1 MHRNTFPPIA
11 SHLRRALIA
20 AGLALPMAAVASPAG
35 DALRRLQSDDW
46 ITRDTSL
53 ADLGISEP
61 VVLSNSDAHQDFY
74 LPVPRGV
81 PIADATLNFDA
92 RYTKDEPGRT
102 NLVLWADGVP
112 LAAQNIADGNGP
124 VLRNLPLEQ
133 RLRSTGFLRLGVD
146 WQSEIALRRCESNRA
161 TANALT
167 ISPQTRLS
175 YRYDASAI
183 GNLDDAWSTLP
194 GKPVL
199 LVSDTKLDQQAYDS
213 AWRMGVAMQR
223 AGKRV
228 DVKAFPAVGDEIDTR
243 ALQVPAG
250 LAQAPVFAAV
260 AGKERHKLASAAE
273 IGALLVLGAPAVTG
287 DVVIASPALRAK
299 LNAALDALQ
308 TELASDPDAA
318 DAFKSWR
325 QARAP
330 LAGADM
336 AAKEVR
342 LAPMGRLSVIA
353 VAPDAGAQAAGVFN
367 AAWRRILV
375 SRQVQVQTATPPQS
389 FQGDGVRLSALGGAP
404 DSFDVVARGDWN
416 VNFPLAS
423 VSSDG
428 RMPDELV
435 IDLAAAPGASS
446 TRPVASVFWNGI
458 LLGAKQLDADGR
470 PERLTARVPGYALGV
485 NNAVRVSV
493 QRQPVS
499 VDCNEIPQGYPVSV
513 LPTSHVKP
521 GQPQPDGTF
530 TGLLPLLAGNPQVL
544 VPDSYLA
551 NAPTSLKQLIGI
563 ATASGVSATR
573 AELAVSPAGQA
584 AKPARTFLAMELPL
598 EGAKPKVRVSDQKQ
612 LQVAGRSATWLD
624 ISGLSGLSTAEV
636 VSSGGQDGVL
646 WHALGPQSG
655 KLDTPFVLNRGDIA
669 VIAANGPVAWI
680 DSTNPDASKPPGA
693 GESAFFE
700 WRRYISWS
708 VPALSF
714 GLLVLVLVLILAL
727 RVTRRKNKG
736 NG

>member
-1 MHRNTFPPIA
+1 MHCPWPPWQA
-11 SHLRRALIA
+11 RGRR
-20 AGLALPMAAVASPAG
+20 
-35 DALRRLQSDDW
+35 LRRLQSDDW

-308 TELASDPDAA
+308 TELASTRTPQTRSSPGA
-318 DAFKSWR
+318 R
-325 QARAP
+325 HARA
-330 LAGADM
+330 GRRRHGRQ
-336 AAKEVR
+336 EVR

-353 VAPDAGAQAAGVFN
+353 VAPDAGAQAAGVQCGVAPHPGVAPGTGADRH
-367 AAWRRILV
+367 AAPVLPGRWRAPERAGRRA
-375 SRQVQVQTATPPQS
+375 RQLRRGRAR
-389 FQGDGVRLSALGGAP
+389 RLERQLPAGLRVLRRPHA
-404 DSFDVVARGDWN
+404 
-416 VNFPLAS
+416 
-423 VSSDG
+423 G
-428 RMPDELV
+428 RTGHRP
-435 IDLAAAPGASS
+435 AAAPGASS
-446 TRPVASVFWNGI
+446 T
-458 LLGAKQLDADGR
+458 GR
-470 PERLTARVPGYALGV
+470 WPRYSGTGYCWAPSSSTPT
-485 NNAVRVSV
+485 AVR
-493 QRQPVS
+493 
-499 VDCNEIPQGYPVSV
+499 
-513 LPTSHVKP
+513 
-521 GQPQPDGTF
+521 
-530 TGLLPLLAGNPQVL
+530 
-544 VPDSYLA
+544 
-551 NAPTSLKQLIGI
+551 NA
-563 ATASGVSATR
+563 
-573 AELAVSPAGQA
+573 
-584 AKPARTFLAMELPL
+584 
-598 EGAKPKVRVSDQKQ
+598 
-612 LQVAGRSATWLD
+612 
-624 ISGLSGLSTAEV
+624 
-636 VSSGGQDGVL
+636 
-646 WHALGPQSG
+646 
-655 KLDTPFVLNRGDIA
+655 
-669 VIAANGPVAWI
+669 
-680 DSTNPDASKPPGA
+680 
-693 GESAFFE
+693 
-700 WRRYISWS
+700 
-708 VPALSF
+708 
-714 GLLVLVLVLILAL
+714 
-727 RVTRRKNKG
+727 
-736 NG
+736 

>member
-213 AWRMGVAMQR
+213 AWRLGVAMQR

>member
-1 MHRNTFPPIA
+1 M
-11 SHLRRALIA
+11 
-20 AGLALPMAAVASPAG
+20 
-35 DALRRLQSDDW
+35 
-46 ITRDTSL
+46 
-53 ADLGISEP
+53 
-61 VVLSNSDAHQDFY
+61 LSNSDAHQDFY

-199 LVSDTKLDQQAYDS
+199 LVSDTRLDQQAYDS

-228 DVKAFPAVGDEIDTR
+228 EVKAFPAVGDEIDTR

-308 TELASDPDAA
+308 TELSSDPDAA

-330 LAGADM
+330 LASADM

-389 FQGDGVRLSALGGAP
+389 FQGDGVRLSTLGGAP

-428 RMPDELV
+428 RMPDELI

-470 PERLTARVPGYALGV
+470 PERLAARVPGYALGV

-513 LPTSHVKP
+513 LPTSYVKP
-521 GQPQPDGTF
+521 GKPQPDGTF

-551 NAPTSLKQLIGI
+551 NAPASLKQLIGI

-584 AKPARTFLAMELPL
+584 AKPARTFLAMEVPL
-598 EGAKPKVRVSDQKQ
+598 DGAKPKVQVSDQKQ
-612 LQVAGRSATWLD
+612 LQVAGRSTTWLD

-655 KLDTPFVLNRGDIA
+655 RLDTPFVLNRGDIA

-714 GLLVLVLVLILAL
+714 GLLALVLVLILAL
-727 RVTRRKNKG
+727 RVTRRKDKG

>member
-1 MHRNTFPPIA
+1 M
-11 SHLRRALIA
+11 
-20 AGLALPMAAVASPAG
+20 
-35 DALRRLQSDDW
+35 
-46 ITRDTSL
+46 
-53 ADLGISEP
+53 
-61 VVLSNSDAHQDFY
+61 VLSNSDAHQDFY

-404 DSFDVVARGDWN
+404 DSFDVVSRGDWN

-428 RMPDELV
+428 RMPDELI

-584 AKPARTFLAMELPL
+584 AKPARTFLALEVPL
-598 EGAKPKVRVSDQKQ
+598 DGAKPKVQVSDQKQ
-612 LQVAGRSATWLD
+612 LLVASRSTTWLD

>member
-11 SHLRRALIA
+11 SHLRRALVA

-404 DSFDVVARGDWN
+404 DSFDVVSRGDWN

-428 RMPDELV
+428 RMPDELI

-584 AKPARTFLAMELPL
+584 AKPARTFLAMEVPL
-598 EGAKPKVRVSDQKQ
+598 DGAKPKVQVSDQKQ
-612 LQVAGRSATWLD
+612 LQVAGRSTTWLD

>member
-250 LAQAPVFAAV
+250 LAQTPIFAAV

-428 RMPDELV
+428 RMPDELI

-551 NAPTSLKQLIGI
+551 KAPTSLKQLIGI

-584 AKPARTFLAMELPL
+584 AKPARTFLALEVPL
-598 EGAKPKVRVSDQKQ
+598 DGAKPKVQVSDQKQ
-612 LQVAGRSATWLD
+612 LLVAGRSATWLD

>member
-61 VVLSNSDAHQDFY
+61 VVLSNSDARQDFY

-124 VLRNLPLEQ
+124 VLRSLPVEQ
-133 RLRSTGFLRLGVD
+133 RLRSTGFLRLGVN

-243 ALQVPAG
+243 ALQIPAG

-404 DSFDVVARGDWN
+404 DSFDVVSRGDWN

-428 RMPDELV
+428 RMPDELI

-584 AKPARTFLAMELPL
+584 AKPARTFLALEVPL
-598 EGAKPKVRVSDQKQ
+598 DGAKPKVQVSDQKQ
-612 LQVAGRSATWLD
+612 LLVAGRSTTWLD

-636 VSSGGQDGVL
+636 VSTGGQDGVL

>member
-1 MHRNTFPPIA
+1 M
-11 SHLRRALIA
+11 
-20 AGLALPMAAVASPAG
+20 
-35 DALRRLQSDDW
+35 
-46 ITRDTSL
+46 
-53 ADLGISEP
+53 
-61 VVLSNSDAHQDFY
+61 
-74 LPVPRGV
+74 
-81 PIADATLNFDA
+81 
-92 RYTKDEPGRT
+92 
-102 NLVLWADGVP
+102 
-112 LAAQNIADGNGP
+112 
-124 VLRNLPLEQ
+124 
-133 RLRSTGFLRLGVD
+133 
-146 WQSEIALRRCESNRA
+146 
-161 TANALT
+161 
-167 ISPQTRLS
+167 
-175 YRYDASAI
+175 
-183 GNLDDAWSTLP
+183 
-194 GKPVL
+194 
-199 LVSDTKLDQQAYDS
+199 
-213 AWRMGVAMQR
+213 
-223 AGKRV
+223 
-228 DVKAFPAVGDEIDTR
+228 
-243 ALQVPAG
+243 
-250 LAQAPVFAAV
+250 
-260 AGKERHKLASAAE
+260 
-273 IGALLVLGAPAVTG
+273 LGAPAVTG

-404 DSFDVVARGDWN
+404 DSFDVVSRGDWN

-428 RMPDELV
+428 RMPDELI

-584 AKPARTFLAMELPL
+584 AKPARTFLALEVPL
-598 EGAKPKVRVSDQKQ
+598 DGAKPKVQVSDQKQ
-612 LQVAGRSATWLD
+612 LLVAGRSTTWLD

-636 VSSGGQDGVL
+636 VSTGGQDGVL

>member
-404 DSFDVVARGDWN
+404 DSFDVVSRGDWN

-428 RMPDELV
+428 RMPDELI

-584 AKPARTFLAMELPL
+584 AKPARTFLALEVPL
-598 EGAKPKVRVSDQKQ
+598 DGAKPKVQVSDQKQ
-612 LQVAGRSATWLD
+612 LLVAGRSTTWLD

>member
-299 LNAALDALQ
+299 LNAALAALQ

>member
-11 SHLRRALIA
+11 SHLRRALVA

-92 RYTKDEPGRT
+92 RYTKDETGRT

-404 DSFDVVARGDWN
+404 DSFDVVSRGDWN

-428 RMPDELV
+428 RMPDELI

-584 AKPARTFLAMELPL
+584 AKPARTFLALEVPL
-598 EGAKPKVRVSDQKQ
+598 DGAKPKVQVSDQKQ
-612 LQVAGRSATWLD
+612 LLVASRSTTWLD

>member
-199 LVSDTKLDQQAYDS
+199 LVSDTKLDQQVYDS

-243 ALQVPAG
+243 ALQIPAG

-404 DSFDVVARGDWN
+404 DSFDVVSRGDWN

-428 RMPDELV
+428 RMPDELI

-584 AKPARTFLAMELPL
+584 AKPARTFLALEVPL
-598 EGAKPKVRVSDQKQ
+598 DGAKPKVQVSDQKQ
-612 LQVAGRSATWLD
+612 LLVAGRSTTWLD

-636 VSSGGQDGVL
+636 VSTGGQDGVL

>member
-428 RMPDELV
+428 RMPDELI

>member
-1 MHRNTFPPIA
+1 M
-11 SHLRRALIA
+11 
-20 AGLALPMAAVASPAG
+20 
-35 DALRRLQSDDW
+35 
-46 ITRDTSL
+46 
-53 ADLGISEP
+53 
-61 VVLSNSDAHQDFY
+61 LSNSDAHQDFY

-404 DSFDVVARGDWN
+404 DSFDVVSRGDWN

-428 RMPDELV
+428 RMPDELI

-584 AKPARTFLAMELPL
+584 AKPARTFLALEVPL
-598 EGAKPKVRVSDQKQ
+598 DGAKPKVQVSDQKQ
-612 LQVAGRSATWLD
+612 LLVASRSTTWLD